1 VFLFSPRQCYLNN
14 YCFYAI
20 MKSMFG
26 DSHFHLSYLDSYGID
41 TVSMMQSLAK
51 SKIPYLLDIGT
62 HCDDLSKRAA
72 LSDDIVSSIALSD
85 ADLAEHVQ
93 KTLFFASGIWPAPE
107 AIADRFTQM
116 AELEHQI
123 QAFKKDGFRHF
134 KGSSLI
140 AVGEC
145 GLDHHWNI
153 DGPDNRDKN
162 AFSASLLH
170 GEAEMFEMHLNLAK
184 NLDLPIIVHSR
195 DAFDGTL
202 ACIKNCGYHKGIIHC
217 YSYGIEEA
225 RSFIDLGWYIS
236 FSGSVTYAKRSK
248 IESVYEMLR
257 FVPKDRLLLE
267 TDAPYLA
274 PVPNRGK
281 TNTPLFI
288 KDTYSFVSQA
298 LCMDSV
304 SAAQMVLQNFN
315 TLFGLN

>member
-1 VFLFSPRQCYLNN
+1 MY
-14 YCFYAI
+14 
-20 MKSMFG
+20 G

-41 TVSMMQSLAK
+41 TASMMQSLAK
-51 SKIPYLLDIGT
+51 DKVPFLLDIGT
-62 HCDDLSKRAA
+62 HCDDLPKRIVLAD
-72 LSDDIVSSIALSD
+72 SIVSSAASTSD
-85 ADLAEHVQ
+85 ESAAHIQ
-93 KTLFFASGIWPAPE
+93 KNLYFASGIWPAPE
-107 AIADRFTQM
+107 AIAERFTQM

-123 QAFKKDGFRHF
+123 HTFMKNGSAHF
-134 KGSSLI
+134 KGSSLL

-145 GLDHHWNI
+145 GLDHHWNV
-153 DGPDNRDKN
+153 DGPDNRDKDS
-162 AFSASLLH
+162 FSPFLLH
-170 GEAEMFEMHLNLAK
+170 AEAEMFEMHLCLAK
-184 NLDLPIIVHSR
+184 KLTLPIIVHSR

-202 ACIKNCGYHKGIIHC
+202 ACIKNCGYNKGIIHC

-225 RSFIDLGWYIS
+225 RAFIDLGWHIS

-281 TNTPLFI
+281 TNTPLLI

-298 LCMDSV
+298 LCMDTV
-304 SAAQMVLQNFN
+304 SLSELVKKNFN
-315 TLFGLN
+315 SLFGLS